1 MNSPNFTRKP
11 NFVPENL
18 KNFLTQDE
26 YEMVKN
32 LAVRRNAYNQMPMIA
47 WAMGF
52 LNIYQLDALLSYS
65 S

>member
-1 MNSPNFTRKP
+1 MNSPSFTHKP

-18 KNFLTQDE
+18 KNFLTQGE

-32 LAVRRNAYNQMPMIA
+32 VAVRRNAYNQMPMIA

-52 LNIYQLDALLSYS
+52 LNIYQLDALLSY
-65 S
+65 

>member
-1 MNSPNFTRKP
+1 MNSPSFTRKP

-32 LAVRRNAYNQMPMIA
+32 IAVRRNASNQMPMIA

-52 LNIYQLDALLSYS
+52 LNIYQLDALLSY
-65 S
+65 

>member
-1 MNSPNFTRKP
+1 MNSPRSIRKK

-32 LAVRRNAYNQMPMIA
+32 LAVRRNAYDQMPLIA

-52 LNIYQLDALLSYS
+52 LNIYQLDTLLSYS

>member
-1 MNSPNFTRKP
+1 MNSPSSIRKP
-11 NFVPENL
+11 NFVAENL

-32 LAVRRNAYNQMPMIA
+32 LAGRKNAYSQMPMIA

-52 LNIYQLDALLSYS
+52 LNIYQLDALLSY
-65 S
+65 

>member
-1 MNSPNFTRKP
+1 MNSPSFTRKP

-32 LAVRRNAYNQMPMIA
+32 VAVRRNAYNQMPMIA

-65 S
+65 N